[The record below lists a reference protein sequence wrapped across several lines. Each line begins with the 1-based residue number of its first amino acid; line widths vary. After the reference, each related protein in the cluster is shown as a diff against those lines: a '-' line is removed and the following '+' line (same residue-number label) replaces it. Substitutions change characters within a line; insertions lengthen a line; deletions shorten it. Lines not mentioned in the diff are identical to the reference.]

1 MSLKI
6 EYRSLFPKVIQIKH
20 SIGRFFNY
28 NWLFNYVIGLLKYW
42 LLVMS
47 IVEGIEKINKTKF
60 LNSVFQFSETTTF
73 DAPVDGFS

>member
-6 EYRSLFPKVIQIKH
+6 EYRSLFSKVIQIKH